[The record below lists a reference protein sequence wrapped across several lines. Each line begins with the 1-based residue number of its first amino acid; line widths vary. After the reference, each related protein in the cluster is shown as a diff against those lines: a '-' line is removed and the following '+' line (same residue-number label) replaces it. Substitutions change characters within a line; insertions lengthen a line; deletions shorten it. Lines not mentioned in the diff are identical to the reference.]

1 MMQLTAEQ
9 DAVLKGERGP
19 FLAKYL
25 RWSLLW
31 GEAMGAT
38 RLVPVTNV
46 HCILRTPSLP
56 GLSDHTLDTYF
67 DEFRQLCQENVKC
80 ITLTHANCRDLA
92 ALREKGLNE
101 KELQFQ
107 PELQQLAQK
116 AGVRTTWTCAPYQVG
131 GMPTFGEICAWTE
144 SSAVVYANSM
154 VGARTTR
161 NGMESSLAAA
171 FLGWVPEFGVLL
183 DEHRKATVRV
193 DVDVEMRSTTD
204 WGALGYFAGELAGSQ
219 IPVFDQVEKISP
231 EEAKQ
236 LSASLPYAGRGTAMF
251 HMVGITPEA
260 PTLESA
266 LDPGQPAE
274 RLVFDKKA
282 RQETYQKM
290 NMMDEGE
297 EIDAITLGCP
307 FSSLDEM
314 REISEV
320 LTNRKVA
327 PGVTLL
333 VCTARDT
340 LTEAKS
346 LGYTE
351 IIEEAGA
358 TILCDICPGA
368 QGHMRPRNF
377 ISNSFKQA
385 FYGRSALRSRTAVA
399 TLERCV
405 EGAVSG
411 RWMG

>member
-1 MMQLTAEQ
+1 MKLTAEQ
-9 DAVLKGERGP
+9 DAVLKGERGAV
-19 FLAKYL
+19 LARYL
-25 RWSLLW
+25 KWSIVW
-31 GEAMGAT
+31 GEAMGAS
-38 RLVPVTNV
+38 RLIPVTNV
-46 HCILRTPSLP
+46 HCILRTPCLP
-56 GLSDHTLDTYF
+56 GLSDKALDSYF

-92 ALREKGLNE
+92 ALREKGLRE
-101 KELQFQ
+101 KELLFQ

-116 AGVRTTWTCAPYQVG
+116 AGIRTTWTCVPYQVG
-131 GMPTFGEICAWTE
+131 GMPSFGEICAWTE

-171 FLGWVPEFGVLL
+171 FLGWIPEFGVLL

-193 DVDVEMRSTTD
+193 DVEVEMKSTTD

-219 IPVFDQVEKISP
+219 IPVFDQVEEISL

-260 PTLESA
+260 SSLESA
-266 LDPGQPAE
+266 VEPDRQIE
-274 RLVFDKKA
+274 RLVFDEKA
-282 RQETYQKM
+282 RRETYRKM
-290 NMMDEGE
+290 NTMDEGE
-297 EIDAITLGCP
+297 EIDTITLGCP
-307 FSSLDEM
+307 FSSLEEM
-314 REISEV
+314 RQISEV
-320 LTNRKVA
+320 LTNRSVA
-327 PGVTLL
+327 PGVSLL

-340 LTEAKS
+340 LTEARN

-351 IIEEAGA
+351 TIEKAGA

-377 ISNSFKQA
+377 VFNSFKQA

-405 EGAVSG
+405 EGAVTG